1 MSRGYHRK
9 CWKALP
15 STCFRSLQR
24 ISWASRQTTTRLE
37 DNTYCLLGVLRINKS
52 RPFCMESEKKD
63 FSVAVTYHSGI
74 TADQSLYA
82 WKDPSAPHRKEAGI
96 LASSPR

>member
-1 MSRGYHRK
+1 
-9 CWKALP
+9 
-15 STCFRSLQR
+15 
-24 ISWASRQTTTRLE
+24 
-37 DNTYCLLGVLRINKS
+37 
-52 RPFCMESEKKD
+52 MESEKKD